1 MELETVRRG
10 AVSES
15 VAVNTAAH
23 AGNAAINDTDAKTLA
38 TALAPCLLW
47 KEGPPMPSEDSGTLR
62 PQTEP
67 LGPEEEAVFVRL
79 LTYMITNFKMIQ
91 G

>member
-1 MELETVRRG
+1 MSHCTRV
-10 AVSES
+10 VSFP
-15 VAVNTAAH
+15 VLNTAAH

-47 KEGPPMPSEDSGTLR
+47 KEGPPMPSEGSGTLR
-62 PQTEP
+62 PHPEP
-67 LGPEEEAVFVRL
+67 LGPEEEAVFIRL
-79 LTYMITNFKMIQ
+79 LTYMISNFKMLQ